1 MSRECFAYCRGCAV
15 GFSLGVVIP
24 CDLNVFIAGLK
35 AAKCPECRTID
46 NVYFKWDEQTSPQQ
60 GMDDAEPSETKV
72 RALYDGYQGR
82 FLK

>member
-46 NVYFKWDEQTSPQQ
+46 NVYFKWDE
-60 GMDDAEPSETKV
+60 
-72 RALYDGYQGR
+72 
-82 FLK
+82 